1 MDVFESVGFIG
12 VGMMG
17 TPMLRN
23 LVGAG
28 YRVVAYDIDPEA
40 MRRAVEGGAEAASS
54 VGEVAERCN
63 PVITILPKS
72 DDVEEVVLG
81 PGSVLEHGREG
92 LVLIEMTTAYPLS
105 TEKIAGALAGKGMRV
120 LDAPVSGGVSG
131 AEKGILSIMVGG
143 DLDLFETFRPLL
155 EVMGKNV
162 FYMGGVGSG
171 HTMKAVNNFLSA
183 CSMTATSEALAIATK
198 AGLEPKRVVEVL
210 QVSSGRSYA
219 TDFKFPRYVLPRT
232 FDDGFRL
239 ELLDKDLN
247 ILTSLGRDI
256 GAPTFIASTVQ
267 QIVSLAVRQG
277 YGKRGHTSIAEFI
290 ESWAGV
296 RIEG

>member
-1 MDVFESVGFIG
+1 MDVFESIGFIG

-54 VGEVAERCN
+54 VGEVTERCN

-81 PGSVLEHGREG
+81 PGGILEHGREG

-105 TEKIAGALAGKGMRV
+105 TEKIAGILAGNGMRV

-131 AEKGILSIMVGG
+131 AEKGTLSIMVGG
-143 DLDLFETFRPLL
+143 DKDTFETCRLLL
-155 EVMGKNV
+155 EAMGRNI
-162 FYMGGVGSG
+162 FHMGSVGSG

-198 AGLEPKRVVEVL
+198 AGLKPSRVVDVL

-239 ELLDKDLN
+239 ELLDKDLG
-247 ILTSLGRDI
+247 ILTRLGREI

-267 QIVSLAVRQG
+267 QIVSLAARQG
-277 YGKRGHTSIAEFI
+277 YGKRGHTSISEFI
-290 ESWAGV
+290 ERWAGV

>member
-1 MDVFESVGFIG
+1 MFESVGFIG

-40 MRRAVEGGAEAASS
+40 MRRAVECGAEAASS
-54 VGEVAERCN
+54 VREVAERCN

-81 PGSVLEHGREG
+81 PEGVLEHGREG

-105 TEKIAGALAGKGMRV
+105 TEKIAGALAKKGMRV
-120 LDAPVSGGVSG
+120 LDAPVSGGISG
-131 AEKGILSIMVGG
+131 AEKGTLSIMVGG
-143 DLDLFETFRPLL
+143 DPDLFETVRPLL
-155 EVMGKNV
+155 EAMGKNV
-162 FYMGGVGSG
+162 FYMGGVSSG

-210 QVSSGRSYA
+210 QASSGRSYA
-219 TDFKFPRYVLPRT
+219 TDYKFPRYVLPRT

-247 ILTSLGRDI
+247 ILTSLGREI
-256 GAPTFIASTVQ
+256 GVPTFIASIVQ

>member
-1 MDVFESVGFIG
+1 VFESVGFIG

-54 VGEVAERCN
+54 IGEVAERCN

-81 PGSVLEHGREG
+81 PGGVLEHGREG

-105 TEKIAGALAGKGMRV
+105 TEKIAGALARKGMRV

-131 AEKGILSIMVGG
+131 AEKGTLSIMVGG
-143 DLDLFETFRPLL
+143 DPHLFETVRPLL
-155 EVMGKNV
+155 EAMGKNV
-162 FYMGGVGSG
+162 FYMGGVSSG

-219 TDFKFPRYVLPRT
+219 TDYKFPRYVLPRT